1 MYKVE
6 LDKYSNLEYRV
17 QAVLSGGWGVGNS
30 IARSPQIPHRDSRR
44 RPRRGTIGRSHS
56 PTPTVIERYT
66 LPEMGNIWT
75 ETAKLKTWLQVEI
88 AVCEAQAELGYIP
101 AVA

>member
-1 MYKVE
+1 M
-6 LDKYSNLEYRV
+6 
-17 QAVLSGGWGVGNS
+17 
-30 IARSPQIPHRDSRR
+30 
-44 RPRRGTIGRSHS
+44 
-56 PTPTVIERYT
+56 IERYT

-101 AVA
+101 AAAVEEIKLRLILTPNESSKLKPKSATT